1 MEKLKINETPRRT
14 ARNFRINNITL
25 ENIEIP
31 EKVGEFKNIE
41 IKNLNSKTSN
51 SNNSANDKLNT
62 DIVIDTKSKISNML
76 VYGLGET
83 LTNLVNDKA
92 NANLKISIK
101 NDDITNKSRK
111 EKATSGNNKEK
122 NAEKEAEIDFKF
134 DKENQDLIE
143 NIEINAKENS
153 KSTIILKYEQQED
166 IEAFHNGII
175 KTNAKKNSEINI
187 ILINLLNQK
196 SNNFISIENTFEEN
210 AKINYTIV
218 DFGGKNSIT
227 NYYSNMI
234 GDNSDNQLNTIYLGK
249 KDQVFDLNY
258 IGELRGKK
266 TNINIDVQGALKDK
280 SKKHFKGTID
290 FKKGCKKAVGNESEA
305 CMLLSDTAKSI
316 ALPMLLCSEEE
327 VEGNHSSSAG
337 KIGEKELFYI
347 MSRGFS
353 FKEAMKLMVRARFNK
368 ILENIKNEELKQEIV
383 KEIDE
388 KLD

>member
-14 ARNFRINNITL
+14 ARNFRINNIIL
-25 ENIEIP
+25 EDVQIP
-31 EKVGEFKNIE
+31 EELNSFKNIK
-41 IKNLNSKTSN
+41 IKNENADVS
-51 SNNSANDKLNT
+51 
-62 DIVIDTKSKISNML
+62 IDTKSKINSKL

-92 NANLKISIK
+92 NLNLKIDL
-101 NDDITNKSRK
+101 NGK
-111 EKATSGNNKEK
+111 EL
-122 NAEKEAEIDFKF
+122 KEAEIDFKI
-134 DKENQDLIE
+134 DKENQNLIE
-143 NIEINAKENS
+143 NIEINAAKNS
-153 KSTIILKYEQQED
+153 KSTVILKYESKED
-166 IEAFHNGII
+166 TKAFHNGII
-175 KTNAKKNSEINI
+175 KVNAARDSEINI

-196 SNNFISIENTFEEN
+196 SNSFISIENTFEEN
-210 AKINYTIV
+210 SKINYTII
-218 DFGGKNSIT
+218 DLGGKNSIT

-249 KDQVFDLNY
+249 EDQIFDLNY

-290 FKKGCKKAVGNESEA
+290 FKKGCKKAVGNESED

-316 ALPMLLCSEEE
+316 ALPMLLCSEED

-368 ILENIKNEELKQEIV
+368 ILENIKNEELKQEII
-383 KEIDE
+383 KKIDE